1 MIKLKYIHKV
11 CGFCIVYKLCE
22 GMSCDVCPVNRL
34 LELAKYKL
42 AHPAPREDDDDDK
55 PAND

>member
-22 GMSCDVCPVNRL
+22 GMSCYVCPVGRL
-34 LELAKYKL
+34 LEIAKDKL
-42 AHPAPREDDDDDK
+42 AHPAPEPEGDDE
-55 PAND
+55 PASD